1 MLIDGRFRKACFY
14 AALIFGRP
22 GATVLFDDYQNRQHY
37 REVEY
42 YVRPSAMYDRLAEFV
57 VPEIVDKTAL
67 WMSFTEAVTDQ
78 R

>member
-1 MLIDGRFRKACFY
+1 
-14 AALIFGRP
+14 
-22 GATVLFDDYQNRQHY
+22 
-37 REVEY
+37 
-42 YVRPSAMYDRLAEFV
+42 MYDRLAEFV